1 MRTRAS
7 KKRIVS
13 RTFEQGPFLSET
25 DDEPAGCPTGS
36 PLRTGSPTRGVRDS
50 APATAC
56 TLPRP
61 PRPSA
66 DIGDGRRIRRPRL
79 EGRGGA
85 SGTSKREG
93 HPETEG
99 FRGVKAF
106 RRRGG
111 PSTRVGLARYL
122 RILEPPGRCDR
133 DTTAPNPRSFGRLRC
148 ARVSREV
155 RALATARGLFTSEK
169 ARPKE
174 SAQRGESSSF
184 PGSQTRKSNWTPH
197 ANLPNPTREKKNLAD
212 PSPQGRPDFFP
223 RGRPALSTPNS
234 ADRPCKSRVW

>member
-7 KKRIVS
+7 KKRIIS

-85 SGTSKREG
+85 SGTSKRAG

-106 RRRGG
+106 RRRRGG

-133 DTTAPNPRSFGRLRC
+133 DTTAPNPRSFVRLRC
-148 ARVSREV
+148 ARVSRDV
-155 RALATARGLFTSEK
+155 RAPATAVGSSHPRKSVQKK
-169 ARPKE
+169 ARK
-174 SAQRGESSSF
+174 RGESSSF
-184 PGSQTRKSNWTPH
+184 RF
-197 ANLPNPTREKKNLAD
+197 AD
-212 PSPQGRPDFFP
+212 Q
-223 RGRPALSTPNS
+223 
-234 ADRPCKSRVW
+234 KI